1 MTNCR
6 SCETPIKAFM
16 SFGQQPLANAL
27 QQPDRQT
34 PAERFY
40 ELAPAVCSNCQLFQ
54 LVDQPPPE
62 TMFTERY
69 PFLTSSSRSMTKHF
83 EEFALDLITNLPDLE
98 NTGFVVEIGSNDGTL
113 LKPFAASKIKH
124 LGIEPSPNVADVAV
138 KRDLN
143 TKVAFFGSDT
153 ASEIYDEYGP
163 ANLIVAANVIGHI
176 PDILDVGKGIA
187 KLLSRDGQ
195 FVFEAVY
202 LPDVLRN
209 VAFDQLYDEHV
220 FTFSATAVLNVFKQH
235 DLELVKLE
243 HQHVH
248 GGSMRFYL
256 GHKGCHPVHH
266 SVPQIL
272 QTEKNQG
279 LDSFETYHSFKLAT
293 EEIRHQLTSKIVQL
307 NNLGASVIGYG
318 ATAKSTTILNYCD
331 LGPNHI
337 KWIQDST
344 EEKQGL
350 LSPGSHIP
358 IVSQEIFQQYNP
370 DYAVLFAWN
379 HRAEIEEKEQRWR
392 ANGGKWITYVPRVN
406 IE

>member
-1 MTNCR
+1 
-6 SCETPIKAFM
+6 
-16 SFGQQPLANAL
+16 
-27 QQPDRQT
+27 
-34 PAERFY
+34 
-40 ELAPAVCSNCQLFQ
+40 
-54 LVDQPPPE
+54 
-62 TMFTERY
+62 
-69 PFLTSSSRSMTKHF
+69 
-83 EEFALDLITNLPDLE
+83 
-98 NTGFVVEIGSNDGTL
+98 
-113 LKPFAASKIKH
+113 
-124 LGIEPSPNVADVAV
+124 
-138 KRDLN
+138 
-143 TKVAFFGSDT
+143 
-153 ASEIYDEYGP
+153 
-163 ANLIVAANVIGHI
+163 
-176 PDILDVGKGIA
+176 
-187 KLLSRDGQ
+187 
-195 FVFEAVY
+195 
-202 LPDVLRN
+202 
-209 VAFDQLYDEHV
+209 
-220 FTFSATAVLNVFKQH
+220 
-235 DLELVKLE
+235 
-243 HQHVH
+243 
-248 GGSMRFYL
+248 MRFYL

-358 IVSQEIFQQYNP
+358 IVSQEIFRQSNP

-379 HRAEIEEKEQRWR
+379 HRAEIEEKEKRWR